1 MVLGTWGSDRGE
13 HGPDN
18 RNLILRRLALRSP
31 AALLGLFALSCCR
44 PDHEELHAP
53 IATSP
58 ASPSRPAG
66 STRPQPGASKE
77 ARTVRKAI
85 ASPVPPSQ
93 QPGPAARAVANKDV
107 RAAALAAPQPAPARV
122 AAAITANQQ
131 QIEKLAAD
139 LAAELSS
146 RCAFAEPGDQ
156 NAFEDCRKAIS
167 QGSRTR
173 ASLGE
178 VTLWAYSKKESG
190 KSFNEGKL
198 MPVTPEQLAGQYLPL
213 FMFSG
218 RNAVSYNEADPYI
231 RVELGARMRNRLQA
245 TAFPERVVQDDE
257 AWAAHQDANGVVL
270 WLDPQK
276 LSVKAVEPTA
286 SSIFGNPPSK
296 PQARPARS

>member
-1 MVLGTWGSDRGE
+1 M
-13 HGPDN
+13 
-18 RNLILRRLALRSP
+18 
-31 AALLGLFALSCCR
+31 LLGLFALSCCR

-53 IATSP
+53 IATGP
-58 ASPSRPAG
+58 AAVSKPSG
-66 STRPQPGASKE
+66 STRPQPVASKE
-77 ARTVRKAI
+77 ARTVRKAV
-85 ASPVPPSQ
+85 ASPVPPSP
-93 QPGPAARAVANKDV
+93 QPASPPSSVASKDV
-107 RAAALAAPQPAPARV
+107 KIAAPAAPQPAPARV
-122 AAAITANQQ
+122 AAAVANQQ

-146 RCAFAEPGDQ
+146 RCSFAEPGDQ

-173 ASLGE
+173 ASLGD
-178 VTLWAYSKKESG
+178 VTLWAHSKKEPG
-190 KSFNEGKL
+190 KSFNEAKL

-231 RVELGARMRNRLQA
+231 RLELGARMRNRLQPG
-245 TAFPERVVQDDE
+245 AFPERVVQDDE
-257 AWAAHQDANGVVL
+257 SWAAHQDANGVVL